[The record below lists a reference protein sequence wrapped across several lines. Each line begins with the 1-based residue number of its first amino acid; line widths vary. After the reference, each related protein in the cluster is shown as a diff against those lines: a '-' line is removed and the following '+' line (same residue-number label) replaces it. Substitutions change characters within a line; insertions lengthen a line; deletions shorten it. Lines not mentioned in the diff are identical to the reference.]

1 MNVFKPNRHSVRFR
15 GYDYAQH
22 GAYFITVCI
31 DHHRPF
37 FGSIENDE
45 MKPNWVGHIVEREW
59 LRVAELRDN
68 VFLDEYIVMPNHFHA
83 IVLITSPVGTQLAA
97 SLRLRDVGGATPNNV
112 APDSLSAIV
121 RDFKS
126 AVTRHINA
134 HRATQ
139 NQSPVVVWQK
149 RFHDRIIRDETELL
163 NTPLSK
169 THKIGAKPNTRDNKR
184 MQTRRDASLLR
195 LLYAMSNGRTTHMTR
210 ICRNNVRAVY
220 DGRTTARPYEYS
232 LSSY

>member
-97 SLRLRDVGGATPNNV
+97 SVVPSSENLHDRTQQAASLRLRDVGGATPNNV
-112 APDSLSAIV
+112 APGSLSAIV
-121 RDFKS
+121 RGFKS
-126 AVTRHINA
+126 AVSRAVNA
-134 HRATQ
+134 ERATR

-149 RFHDRIIRDETELL
+149 RFYDRVIRNETELL
-163 NTPLSK
+163 NTPPL
-169 THKIGAKPNTRDNKR
+169 H
-184 MQTRRDASLLR
+184 
-195 LLYAMSNGRTTHMTR
+195 
-210 ICRNNVRAVY
+210 
-220 DGRTTARPYEYS
+220 
-232 LSSY
+232 